1 MLIVKG
7 QYLIVI
13 NMNTSFFIAGLFGG
27 LLRGGM
33 GLFKY
38 MTSYKDVKIR
48 PYYFAGM
55 VVLTGVIGW
64 VSAWVAGD
72 ALRIFLE
79 LETVPVSF
87 AVVAG
92 YAGGDLIE
100 NIFKIA
106 IQEPQLFELGKKLKE
121 AKEVVEQD

>member
-1 MLIVKG
+1 MDI
-7 QYLIVI
+7 
-13 NMNTSFFIAGLFGG
+13 SFFVAGLFGG

-38 MTSYKDVKIR
+38 MTSYKDVEIR

-55 VVLTGVIGW
+55 VILTGVIGW

-79 LETVPVSF
+79 LETVPLSF

-106 IQEPQLFELGKKLKE
+106 VQEPQLFHLGEKLKE
-121 AKEVVEQD
+121 AKEIVEED

>member
-1 MLIVKG
+1 MN
-7 QYLIVI
+7 I
-13 NMNTSFFIAGLFGG
+13 NFFIAGLFGG

-38 MTSYKDVKIR
+38 MTSYKDVEIR

-55 VVLTGVIGW
+55 VILTGVVGW

-79 LETVPVSF
+79 LDSVPLSF

-100 NIFKIA
+100 NIFKII
-106 IQEPQLFELGKKLKE
+106 IQEPQLFKVGKKLKE
-121 AKEVVEQD
+121 IEEVIDN

>member
-1 MLIVKG
+1 MDL
-7 QYLIVI
+7 
-13 NMNTSFFIAGLFGG
+13 SFFVAGLFGG

-38 MTSYKDVKIR
+38 ITSYKDVEIR

-55 VVLTGVIGW
+55 VILTGIVGW
-64 VSAWVAGD
+64 VSAWIAGD

-79 LETVPVSF
+79 LEAVPISF

-106 IQEPQLFELGKKLKE
+106 MREPHLFELGKRVKQMEDTFK
-121 AKEVVEQD
+121 D